1 MVVLSIR
8 IKNVKTYAKTRR
20 GAFRARSICQIVKM
34 GFLKIVVYS
43 LWMFT
48 VFVKS
53 PSQMFD
59 KVLNPPP
66 RAVVQNIVLQKNV
79 SVQSKTKTVHNL
91 GYFLNIMVDLFRFI
105 QI

>member
-1 MVVLSIR
+1 
-8 IKNVKTYAKTRR
+8 
-20 GAFRARSICQIVKM
+20 
-34 GFLKIVVYS
+34 
-43 LWMFT
+43 
-48 VFVKS
+48 
-53 PSQMFD
+53 MFD